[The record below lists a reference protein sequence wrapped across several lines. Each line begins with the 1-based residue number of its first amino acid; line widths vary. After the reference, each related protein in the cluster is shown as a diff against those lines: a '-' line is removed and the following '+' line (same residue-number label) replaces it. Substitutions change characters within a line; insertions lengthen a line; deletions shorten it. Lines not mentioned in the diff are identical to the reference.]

1 MRKWE
6 LEDLIVEQEEA
17 MGKAYD
23 AILDGDPEAA
33 REILAEALDLDEGE
47 EADGKTDSD
56 GGEGGEE

>member
-6 LEDLIVEQEEA
+6 LEDLIAEQEEA
-17 MGKAYD
+17 MEKAYD

-47 EADGKTDSD
+47 EADGD

>member
-6 LEDLIVEQEEA
+6 LEDLIAEHEEA
-17 MGKAYD
+17 MEKAYD

-47 EADGKTDSD
+47 EADDETDSD